1 MPSTYTLISS
11 NVLSST
17 AASVTFSAIPST
29 YTDLVLRW
37 SVNTSSLQDGTIYF
51 NGTLGTTNYSRTFLA
66 GNGATASSGRASN
79 REAIDM
85 DYIGSATANT
95 FASGE
100 MYLPNYAGSVNKPL
114 STISA
119 LEANSTTAYLRANA
133 GLARVTAAVT
143 SLTIAAAGTFS
154 SGSSFYLYGVKNS

>member
-1 MPSTYTLISS
+1 MPNTYTLISS
-11 NVLSST
+11 NVLSSS
-17 AASVTFSAIPST
+17 AASVTFSSIPAT
-29 YTDLVLRW
+29 FTDLVMLW

-51 NGTLGTTNYSRTFLA
+51 NGTLGTTNYSRTFVA
-66 GNGATASSGRASN
+66 GNGATASSSRNSN

-100 MYLPNYAGSVNKPL
+100 MYLPNYAGSANKPL

-154 SGSSFYLYGVKNS
+154 SGSSFYLYGIKNS